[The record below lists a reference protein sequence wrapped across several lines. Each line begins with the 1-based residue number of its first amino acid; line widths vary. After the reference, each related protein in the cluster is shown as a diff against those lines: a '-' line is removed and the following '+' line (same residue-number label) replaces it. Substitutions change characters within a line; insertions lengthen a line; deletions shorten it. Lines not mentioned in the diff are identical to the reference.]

1 MPGFIRPT
9 LLLLFGLTLSA
20 PSVSATEGDWKCAP
34 DPKTGH
40 WSCGPH
46 QPVESHSKSVELGEE
61 AKSSEQTQGRQLDP
75 LSGETTGPEDRP
87 EMLKG
92 HDPFN
97 SALAKGEPPKSKVS
111 GWNCEPSADEGED
124 RSWVCSLSGRDP
136 RGMAHVVSE
145 QGEDDEHWSESR
157 QITRED
163 EERFLTLMGKLP
175 TNPWTRLC
183 AVKVGKKLP
192 PP

>member
-9 LLLLFGLTLSA
+9 LLLIFGLTLSA
-20 PSVSATEGDWKCAP
+20 RGVLASDADWKCAP

-40 WSCGPH
+40 WSCGSEHAAEP
-46 QPVESHSKSVELGEE
+46 QGKELELGEDGT
-61 AKSSEQTQGRQLDP
+61 AQEQPKDRQFDP

-92 HDPFN
+92 KDPFN

-124 RSWVCSLSGRDP
+124 RSLSLI
-136 RGMAHVVSE
+136 H
-145 QGEDDEHWSESR
+145 
-157 QITRED
+157 I
-163 EERFLTLMGKLP
+163 
-175 TNPWTRLC
+175 
-183 AVKVGKKLP
+183 
-192 PP
+192 